1 MQYRLRIGLTLFM
14 SSLALGA
21 QESSTF
27 DAATAFGARPNRTNM
42 SLSPDGT
49 SIAFIAPERGQGG
62 TLLTMRL
69 DDPNATPKPI
79 VAAGGDPERLS
90 HCSWIGNQRLAC
102 SIYMI
107 LERSIGRLGL
117 VGASRVLAVNADG
130 SNLKSLSIANND
142 YAREVA
148 LGGGVIIDL
157 LPDLDGSIMMSRLHL
172 PDQHT
177 GSLIGSAEKGL
188 GVDRVDTQTGNAE
201 VVEPPRPRAK
211 SYMTDGLGHVRIV
224 GDRAPPSIP
233 PEANAWLTIY
243 LYREPGSTDWQKLS
257 EYDSRERSGFLPLGV
272 DPAKNVVYG
281 AKKLDGRQAIYSIA
295 LDGSLKEE
303 LVFARPDVDVSA
315 LVYVGRHHRVVGV
328 SYVTDVPHIYY
339 FEPGLANL
347 AASIAKSLSTG
358 VEVRIIDSS
367 TNERR
372 LLLFASRDNEPG
384 TYYVFD
390 RDTHQLRPL
399 TTVRGALDNVKLAEV
414 RPVSYP
420 ASDGTLVPGYLTL
433 PPGTEHAQGLPAM
446 VMPHGG
452 PGSRDVW
459 GFNWLAQ
466 FFAARGYAVLQPNYR
481 GSTGYGDGWFEQ
493 NAWHSWALA
502 IGDVLDGGRWL
513 VAQGIADA
521 RKLGIVGWSYGGYA
535 ALQSAVVDSSVFK
548 AVVAIAPV
556 TDLDDLAGEWGTSGG
571 LWAMRDY
578 VGSGAEAKAASPAE
592 HAERIKV
599 PVLLFHGTFDRNV
612 SVQES
617 EHMARNLKAAGVP
630 YELVIFE
637 KLDHQLDDSAVRAK
651 MLAKSDAFLRQAF
664 GP

>member
-1 MQYRLRIGLTLFM
+1 
-14 SSLALGA
+14 
-21 QESSTF
+21 
-27 DAATAFGARPNRTNM
+27 M

-62 TLLTMRL
+62 ALFTLRL
-69 DDPNATPKPI
+69 DNPDATPKLV
-79 VAAGGDPERLS
+79 VAASGDPERLS
-90 HCSWIGNQRLAC
+90 HCSWVGNQRLAC
-102 SIYMI
+102 SIFLTI
-107 LERSIGRLGL
+107 EGTIGRLGL
-117 VGASRVLAVNADG
+117 VAASRVLAVNADG
-130 SNLKSLSIANND
+130 SNLQSLSITNNE
-142 YAREVA
+142 YTRGLA
-148 LGGGVIIDL
+148 LGGGEIIDL
-157 LPDLDGSIMMSRLHL
+157 LPDLDGSILMSRRHL
-172 PDQHT
+172 PDKHT
-177 GSLIGSAEKGL
+177 GSLIGSDEKGL
-188 GVDRVDTQTGNAE
+188 GVDRVDTQTGNSQ
-201 VVEPPRPRAK
+201 VLEPPRPRAK
-211 SYMTDGLGHVRIV
+211 SYLTDGLGHVRIV
-224 GDRAPPSIP
+224 GDRAPSSPSLSRVDSD
-233 PEANAWLTIY
+233 ALTVFF
-243 LYREPGSTDWQKLS
+243 YRQPGSTDWQKLS
-257 EYDSRERSGFLPLGV
+257 EYDWRDRSGFLPLGV

-281 AKKLDGRQAIYSIA
+281 AQKLDGRQAIYSIA
-295 LDGSLKEE
+295 LDGTLKEE

-315 LVYVGRHHRVVGV
+315 LVQVGRHHRVVGV

-339 FEPGLANL
+339 FETGLANL
-347 AASIAKSLSTG
+347 ATSIAKSLSSG
-358 VEVRIIDSS
+358 VEARIIDSS

-372 LLLFASRDNEPG
+372 LLLFVSRDNEPG
-384 TYYVFD
+384 TYYLFD

-433 PPGTEHAQGLPAM
+433 PPGTEHAQGLAAI

-513 VAQGIADA
+513 VAQGIADP

-592 HAERIKV
+592 HADSIKV
-599 PVLLFHGTFDRNV
+599 PVLLFHGTYDRNV

-617 EHMARNLKAAGVP
+617 EHMARNLKAASVP